1 MSDKIIRIVSI
12 ILVAILVIAIAFP
25 FVVMLS
31 ISLQSKT
38 EIFSLSANLI
48 PDKWLFSNYKEAME
62 SAEWLR
68 YFANSMI
75 GKIPRNTIGSRIR
88 IDILIKND
96 PDSFSFLL
104 VDFQY
109 SVL

>member
-1 MSDKIIRIVSI
+1 MQPIHQEIIIAPYDLIFISGAMNLFRFAPSICDFPAINRIFQDLPDQRSVKQRSI
-12 ILVAILVIAIAFP
+12 AILP
-25 FVVMLS
+25 L
-31 ISLQSKT
+31 
-38 EIFSLSANLI
+38 
-48 PDKWLFSNYKEAME
+48 
-62 SAEWLR
+62 
-68 YFANSMI
+68 YFANTMI
-75 GKIPRNTIGSRIR
+75 SQIPRNTIGSRIR